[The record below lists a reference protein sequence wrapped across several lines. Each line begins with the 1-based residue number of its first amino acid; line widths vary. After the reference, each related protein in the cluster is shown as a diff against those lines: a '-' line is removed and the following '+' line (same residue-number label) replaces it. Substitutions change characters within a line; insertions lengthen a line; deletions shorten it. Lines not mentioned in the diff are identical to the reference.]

1 MAIEVK
7 EAKNN
12 QTVKNIELRVP
23 RLIPQL
29 RREDKLVLKR
39 WFVSEGEIIE
49 PGQHMVLIQTPP
61 YDVDVYAPFALKVPH
76 RVVSL
81 AVAEGDELVRMGD
94 LFIVLVP
101 VAEENI

>member
-1 MAIEVK
+1 MAIDVK
-7 EAKNN
+7 ETLNDK
-12 QTVKNIELRVP
+12 TVKNIVLRVP

-39 WFVSEGEIIE
+39 WFVSEGEIIR

-61 YDVDVYAPFALKVPH
+61 YDVDVYAPYALKVPH

-81 AVAEGDELVRMGD
+81 AVAEENEHVRMGD
-94 LFIVLVP
+94 LLIVLEP
-101 VAEENI
+101 VAEA

>member
-1 MAIEVK
+1 MAINTQ
-7 EAKNN
+7 EANN
-12 QTVKNIELRVP
+12 NKIAKHVELRVP

-39 WFVSEGEIIE
+39 WFVAEGEIIK

-61 YDVDVYAPFALKVPH
+61 YDVDVHAPYALLVPH

-81 AVAEGDELVRMGD
+81 AVAEGDESVRMGD
-94 LFIVLVP
+94 LFIILEP
-101 VAEENI
+101 VSQ

>member
-1 MAIEVK
+1 MVIDTQ
-7 EAKNN
+7 EAKKD
-12 QTVKNIELRVP
+12 QITKHVELRVP

-39 WFVSEGEIIE
+39 WFINEGEIIK

-61 YDVDVYAPFALKVPH
+61 YDVDVYAPFALKVAH

-81 AVAEGDELVRMGD
+81 TVAEGDELVRMGD
-94 LFIVLVP
+94 LFIVLEP
-101 VAEENI
+101 VEAV